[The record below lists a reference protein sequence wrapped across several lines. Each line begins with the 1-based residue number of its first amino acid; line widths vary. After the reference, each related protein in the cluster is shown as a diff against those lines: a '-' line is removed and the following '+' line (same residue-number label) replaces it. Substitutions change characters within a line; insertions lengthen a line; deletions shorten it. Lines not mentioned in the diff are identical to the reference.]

1 MVKGFEFKL
10 EKILDIRRKNE
21 EESARIFKKAEAEK
35 EEIRDSLEELKN
47 SYTKYNSVS
56 NNETVAY
63 QKIKRIYIQNIT
75 KAIEKTKKD
84 LFLKENEVEKKRINL
99 KNKQLERKTVER
111 LREKQYEKFI
121 KEQERVEK
129 IENDEIALFGHFRKL
144 ERG

>member
-21 EESARIFKKAEAEK
+21 EESARSFKKAEVEK
-35 EEIRDSLEELKN
+35 EEIRDSLEELRSN
-47 SYTKYNSVS
+47 YTRYNYVS
-56 NNETVAY
+56 NNETVVY
-63 QKIKRIYIQNIT
+63 QKIKRIYVQNLT
-75 KAIEKTKKD
+75 KAIERTKKD
-84 LFLKENEVEKKRINL
+84 LILKEREVEEKRINL
-99 KNKQLERKTVER
+99 KNKQVERKTVER

>member
-21 EESARIFKKAEAEK
+21 EESARIFKKVEAEK
-35 EEIRDSLEELKN
+35 EEIRDSLEELKSN
-47 SYTKYNSVS
+47 YTKYNYVS

-63 QKIKRIYIQNIT
+63 QKIKRIYVQNLS
-75 KAIEKTKKD
+75 KAIERTKKD
-84 LFLKENEVEKKRINL
+84 LILKEREVEEKRINL
-99 KNKQLERKTVER
+99 KNKQVERKTVER